1 MKFYGSPLKCIEHK
15 PTPQSVLFCD
25 KFINLSTIAL
35 YTGISTSHLS
45 MLFSGKRQPS
55 LRVAKLIALALDMSL
70 QIFVTQLEKHAGTER
85 AYLKRSNKRKYQKKS
100 VQAEIPLDK
109 VPAT

>member
-1 MKFYGSPLKCIEHK
+1 MKFYGSPGKCIESK
-15 PTPQSVLFCD
+15 PTAQSVLFCD

-55 LRVAKLIALALDMSL
+55 LRVAKLIALALDMTL
-70 QIFVTQLEKHAGTER
+70 QRFVSQLEDHTGQLKP
-85 AYLKRSNKRKYQKKS
+85 YLRQKPTKFKK
-100 VQAEIPLDK
+100 VLDK
-109 VPAT
+109 ESAA